1 MEKHLCQSVFLIE
14 LQASGE
20 IFKNTFFTEHFRLD
34 TKQMRFF
41 PNTLPSINVQYY
53 AKIG

>member
-20 IFKNTFFTEHFRLD
+20 IFKNTFFTEHLWMTGSNISSFH
-34 TKQMRFF
+34 T
-41 PNTLPSINVQYY
+41 S
-53 AKIG
+53 G